1 MNVYSNII
9 IGQVR
14 NNPNIHQL
22 MNGQTNGAHRTM
34 EYCPAMEGNGER
46 TVTVRT
52 NLEHGE
58 GERKP
63 DAKASYCMTPFNV
76 R

>member
-1 MNVYSNII
+1 
-9 IGQVR
+9 
-14 NNPNIHQL
+14 
-22 MNGQTNGAHRTM
+22 MNGQTNGAHITM